1 MTIRLYE
8 SNGYKTSTASGIG
21 ANSLVLDGSYFVKQ
35 TAGIVDKATTGTIIV
50 WVNETETTFA
60 SDNQTVAKKEVVFV
74 PATADRLY
82 EVEITWGTITKAD
95 EGMYYDLTD
104 ADTVNWTTGSAIKS
118 VVNTSDAGA
127 TTDPVLTK
135 QVQLVKFL
143 TATKS
148 IFRIV
153 V

>member
-1 MTIRLYE
+1 LSKWNRNNFCFWQ
-8 SNGYKTSTASGIG
+8 S
-21 ANSLVLDGSYFVKQ
+21 
-35 TAGIVDKATTGTIIV
+35 
-50 WVNETETTFA
+50 
-60 SDNQTVAKKEVVFV
+60 VAKKEVVFV

-82 EVEITWGTITKAD
+82 EVEITWGTITKDD

-104 ADTVNWTTGSAIKS
+104 ADTVDWTTESAVKS
-118 VVNTSDAGA
+118 VVNTSDAGSA
-127 TTDPVLTK
+127 TDPVLTK